1 MAVKTPQKKTGQTA
15 GPAKKQSIPV
25 AKGPCSTGKDDKATA
40 RRKAAAALCTELKK
54 LRTELKEIVKQV
66 SLRIDSRIADTL
78 RILEKKQA
86 PGEPC
91 NLPGAKSTA
100 QMVKKLRALKIK
112 PAKGKLKDIAH
123 IERMVEK
130 IAEKTVKKQSC

>member
-1 MAVKTPQKKTGQTA
+1 MTTAQKQRKA
-15 GPAKKQSIPV
+15 KPPASRPAQQPNPA
-25 AKGPCSTGKDDKATA
+25 AKSTQVSRRDDKTA
-40 RRKAAAALCTELKK
+40 IKQKAAAELASEIKK
-54 LRTELKEIVKQV
+54 LRTTLKEIVKQV

-91 NLPGAKSTA
+91 NLPGAKTTTRMA
-100 QMVKKLRALKIK
+100 KKLRALKIK
-112 PAKGKLKDIAH
+112 PCKGKLKDIAH

-130 IAEKTVKKQSC
+130 IAEKTAPKP